1 VVAPVEKSQL
11 IENMDKF
18 DGAWNN
24 ARNDQTPLAAAVG
37 AMTSTEEPPMKAM
50 YHLVLLSF
58 LLTVLLLP
66 GHACASISEPAQR
79 HFDRGTAAVEM
90 ASSRQDFEAAAR
102 EFEAAAR
109 LAPAWP
115 DVYYNL
121 GLVREKLD
129 DLDGAI
135 AGFRR
140 YLELAPQAPDAGAVR
155 SQINK
160 LEYQRDKQL
169 EQLRVPAL
177 LEGAWKGF
185 MGFGGGNRSAL
196 RFYQWKDGRVS
207 VELLTGWNAN
217 PGVAIDPQRH
227 LVEIE
232 GQNVRFSFRS
242 RLIVPGVLTDFFDV
256 RFELN
261 LIGPTQLRGA
271 IYSNGHHVQDVS
283 LNKQP

>member
-1 VVAPVEKSQL
+1 
-11 IENMDKF
+11 
-18 DGAWNN
+18 
-24 ARNDQTPLAAAVG
+24 
-37 AMTSTEEPPMKAM
+37 MKAM
-50 YHLVLLSF
+50 HLLVFLSF

-66 GHACASISEPAQR
+66 GRVYASVSEPAQR

-90 ASSRQDFEAAAR
+90 ATSRQDFEAAAR

-115 DVYYNL
+115 DVHYNL
-121 GLVREKLD
+121 ALVREKLGD
-129 DLDGAI
+129 HDGAI

-160 LEYQRDKQL
+160 LEYQRDKQA

-177 LEGAWKGF
+177 LEGAWKGL
-185 MGFGGGNRSAL
+185 MGFGGGNRSDL
-196 RFYQWKDGRVS
+196 RFYQWKDGQVS

-217 PGVAIDPQRH
+217 PGVAIDPQRLH
-227 LVEIE
+227 VDIE
-232 GQNVRFSFRS
+232 GQKVRFSFRS
-242 RLIVPGVLTDFFDV
+242 RLIVPGVLTDSFDI

-261 LIGPTQLRGA
+261 LVDSKHLQGA
-271 IYSNGHHVQDVS
+271 IYSNGYHVQDVS
-283 LNKQP
+283 LKKQP